1 METIHGNLSPRLDAG
16 LLYISPWKLGLNE
29 DPSHRHSCSIE
40 APACMPLCH
49 GSQGDLVCFVRPAA
63 VVPAVGIRLGWSP
76 EVVARDQ
83 PCRMALAGHHRWGNG
98 SSSKALFSSI
108 HSSVYFRLHCWDVHL
123 LTDCTTILG
132 GIVGI
137 ISIAT

>member
-1 METIHGNLSPRLDAG
+1 MKIHHIVTLAALRRLPACLFAMEAKALSCALFG
-16 LLYISPWKLGLNE
+16 LLLS
-29 DPSHRHSCSIE
+29 
-40 APACMPLCH
+40 M
-49 GSQGDLVCFVRPAA
+49 
-63 VVPAVGIRLGWSP
+63 PAVGIRLGWSP

-108 HSSVYFRLHCWDVHL
+108 HSSVYFRLHCWNVHL